1 MTSGLT
7 STAYPGANPGRGSL
21 TSEPDRFSEAAWDL
35 LLASQDQARRWRH
48 GQLDVEHLMQVLFSD
63 PGYGAW
69 IDPLP
74 LQPERLLDRLDAFC
88 ADQPGGS
95 GAQLFIGDALEELLE
110 AADRRRASWGSR
122 WLDVPH
128 LLLALLDE
136 PRCGASLLAAEGLS
150 EELLLRQL
158 RSAGGS
164 SERRGPDP
172 TPPRALSQ
180 PSLPPRSPEPARR
193 PEGAPAGERGRQPAD
208 DWIDTPD
215 GGGAPRSGRPS
226 GAGPVRAPVG
236 SGPGSAGGP
245 ALGASLSRPGAS
257 AWASSS
263 APALAAFT
271 APASA
276 PGSGLEPGAAQGLRL
291 EREPGALEAYGRD
304 LTTAAR
310 AGELDPVIG
319 RDTEIR
325 RLIQVLSRRSKNN
338 PVLIGEPGVGKTAI
352 AELLA
357 QRIVA
362 GEVPDSLKGQRLI
375 ALDLGALIAGAKF
388 RGQFEER
395 LRSVLMEVAASE
407 ATESGAG
414 VILFIDELHT
424 VVSSDRS
431 SADAGSILK
440 PVLARGDLR
449 CIGATTAEDYR
460 RTVEKD
466 PALNRRF
473 QQVLIKEP
481 GREVSIEILRGLK
494 ERYEL
499 HHGVTITDGAV
510 VAATQLADRYISDR
524 CLPDSAIDLID
535 EAAAQLKM
543 EATSK
548 PRLVEE
554 AEAELRRVELALL
567 AAEAAPMAERRQLQE
582 QRQLAIETLQDL
594 QQRWQAERAQQ
605 AEWRQLLV
613 DDGELRQAIAEAER
627 DGDLEEA
634 ARLEYGQLH
643 GVQQRR
649 LDLEQELQA
658 DRASGLSL
666 LREQVEADDIADV
679 VARWTGIPVQ
689 RLLAGERQKLLELE
703 QRLAERVIGQPEAV
717 AAAAAAIRRA
727 RAGMKDPRRPVGSF
741 LFLGPTGVGKT
752 ELAKALAAA
761 LFDEEEALVRLDMSE
776 FMERNAVARLL
787 GAPPGYVGYE
797 EGGQLTEAV
806 RRRPYAVVLLDEVEK
821 AHPDVFN
828 ILLQVLDDGRLSDSQ
843 GRTVDFRHTVVV
855 MTSNLASRAIL
866 ESARAASG
874 SEPPSAQEQAERD
887 AALGEAVDRAL
898 AQQFRPELLNRIDE
912 VIRFRPLRPEDL
924 ARIVRLQLAELAAL
938 LREQQLE
945 LQVDEAVVARLARQ
959 GYEPEYGARPLR
971 RLLRR
976 SLENPLATELLE
988 ERYRGFWGVR
998 VSEAPGDDR
1007 GLEPLQFTPLV
1018 DPLPQALET
1027 HADGLDDWA
1036 GAGAGDGSAAGGAG
1050 GWDADPVG

>member
-7 STAYPGANPGRGSL
+7 STGNPGNPGADSGRGSL
-21 TSEPDRFSEAAWDL
+21 TSEPDRFSEAAWEL

-48 GQLDVEHLMQVLFSD
+48 GQMDVEHLMQVLFSD
-63 PGYGAW
+63 PRYGAW

-88 ADQPGGS
+88 ADQPSSS
-95 GAQLFIGDALEELLE
+95 GAQLFVGDALEDLLE

-122 WLDVPH
+122 WLDGPH
-128 LLLALLDE
+128 ILLALLDE
-136 PRCGASLLAAEGLS
+136 PRCGASLLAAEGLT

-164 SERRGPDP
+164 SERRGPDTAVSRSLP
-172 TPPRALSQ
+172 Q
-180 PSLPPRSPEPARR
+180 PAVPPRSPEPGRR
-193 PEGAPAGERGRQPAD
+193 PDGGPGLERGRRPAD
-208 DWIDTPD
+208 DWIDAPE
-215 GGGAPRSGRPS
+215 GGGAPPAGRPYG
-226 GAGPVRAPVG
+226 GALVRSPVAT
-236 SGPGSAGGP
+236 SAGV
-245 ALGASLSRPGAS
+245 SLSRPGAS
-257 AWASSS
+257 SQ
-263 APALAAFT
+263 
-271 APASA
+271 A
-276 PGSGLEPGAAQGLRL
+276 PGPGPGPEPSEGQGGLRL

-304 LTTAAR
+304 LTAAAR

-325 RLIQVLSRRSKNN
+325 RLIQVLSRRGKNN

-407 ATESGAG
+407 ATASGAG

-567 AAEAAPMAERRQLQE
+567 AAEASPMAERLQLQD

-594 QQRWQAERAQQ
+594 QQRWQAERAQL
-605 AEWRQLLV
+605 AEWRQLLA
-613 DDGELRQAIAEAER
+613 DDGDLRQAIAEAER

-634 ARLEYGQLH
+634 ARLEYDQLH

-806 RRRPYAVVLLDEVEK
+806 RRRPYAVLLLDEVEK

-866 ESARAASG
+866 DSARAASG
-874 SEPPSAQEQAERD
+874 AQSSPEQQAERD

-924 ARIVRLQLAELAAL
+924 ARIVHLQLAELAAL
-938 LREQQLE
+938 LLEQQLV
-945 LQVDEAVVARLARQ
+945 LQVDEAVVGRLARQ

-988 ERYRGFWGVR
+988 ERFVGYWGVR
-998 VSEAPGDDR
+998 VSGAPGDAQ
-1007 GLEPLQFTPLV
+1007 GLEPLLFTPLLE
-1018 DPLPQALET
+1018 PPPQT
-1027 HADGLDDWA
+1027 
-1036 GAGAGDGSAAGGAG
+1036 GA
-1050 GWDADPVG
+1050 

>member
-7 STAYPGANPGRGSL
+7 STGNAAGSPGADSGRGSL
-21 TSEPDRFSEAAWDL
+21 TAEPDRFSEAAWEL

-48 GQLDVEHLMQVLFSD
+48 GQMDVEHLMQVLFSD
-63 PGYGAW
+63 PRYGAW
-69 IDPLP
+69 VDPLP

-88 ADQPGGS
+88 ADQPSNS
-95 GAQLFIGDALEELLE
+95 GPQLFVGDALEDLLE

-122 WLDVPH
+122 WLDGPH

-158 RSAGGS
+158 RSAGGA
-164 SERRGPDP
+164 SERQEPQAPPQRAPAQP
-172 TPPRALSQ
+172 SVPPRAL
-180 PSLPPRSPEPARR
+180 EPGRR
-193 PEGAPAGERGRQPAD
+193 PESGSSLERDRRAAD
-208 DWIDTPD
+208 DWIDAPEAGGAAKAGRL
-215 GGGAPRSGRPS
+215 GGGTLVRPS
-226 GAGPVRAPVG
+226 
-236 SGPGSAGGP
+236 
-245 ALGASLSRPGAS
+245 
-257 AWASSS
+257 ASSQG
-263 APALAAFT
+263 
-271 APASA
+271 PASA
-276 PGSGLEPGAAQGLRL
+276 AVAEPGEGPGLRL
-291 EREPGALEAYGRD
+291 EREAGALEAYGRD
-304 LTTAAR
+304 LTAAAR

-325 RLIQVLSRRSKNN
+325 RLIQVLSRRGKNN

-481 GREVSIEILRGLK
+481 GREESTQILRGLK

-567 AAEAAPMAERRQLQE
+567 AAEAAPMAERFQLQE

-605 AEWRQLLV
+605 AEWRQLLA
-613 DDGELRQAIAEAER
+613 DDGELRQAIAAAER

-658 DRASGLSL
+658 DRARGLSL

-806 RRRPYAVVLLDEVEK
+806 RRRPYAVLLLDEVEK

-866 ESARAASG
+866 DSARAGSG
-874 SEPPSAQEQAERD
+874 ARATPEELAERD

-924 ARIVRLQLAELAAL
+924 ARIVQLQLAELAAL
-938 LREQQLE
+938 LLEQQLV
-945 LQVDEAVVARLARQ
+945 LQVDEAVVGRLARQ

-998 VSEAPGDDR
+998 VSGAPGDEQ
-1007 GLEPLQFTPLV
+1007 GLEPLLFTPLV
-1018 DPLPQALET
+1018 EPQPPAGEEPL
-1027 HADGLDDWA
+1027 DGP
-1036 GAGAGDGSAAGGAG
+1036 GGGFAG
-1050 GWDADPVG
+1050 GWEPDPVG